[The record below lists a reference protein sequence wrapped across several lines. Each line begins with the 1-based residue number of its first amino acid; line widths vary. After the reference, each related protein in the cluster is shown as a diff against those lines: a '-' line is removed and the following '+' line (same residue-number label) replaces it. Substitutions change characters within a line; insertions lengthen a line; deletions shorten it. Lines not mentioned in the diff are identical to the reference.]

1 MNPFDEFDTPK
12 PQQAVAV
19 QKNPFDEFDAPQTL
33 RTGVSTDSNLP
44 AYASLPLDFVKGFAQ
59 EGLAQSTFQG
69 YNAPKPQNMAEGV
82 GQFAGNIGGG
92 VANTLTGSAVGAG
105 LGGLVGLMG
114 GPFAG
119 ITVPAGMAGGA
130 ALGGLAGNF
139 LGGAAAQYDQY
150 RNEGKPTNPY
160 AVALSGAASAAGP
173 MLGRAITKAG
183 APVLRRLATDAAL
196 GALLSGGTDAG
207 IQLSESGRIDPV
219 RAAQMA
225 AVGAGLGGG
234 AALLPAL
241 GGRLKRDYQM
251 MNRRKFSPRP
261 TVPDPVPPKKALEI
275 KKVLVKG
282 LLPQKEV
289 SAQIVPRSQPAQ
301 GPLTPTRFANV
312 TASESPMTSPDV
324 AQALQANAPVAPTT
338 TNQGRIEQAKKNLA
352 ENYND
357 VLARLSDEADISDQ
371 TAVDGEVLASSLQ
384 EQGRF
389 EEAIQVISQLS
400 EKFRKAGQTVQA
412 AAIWNKLTP
421 DGAVYAAAKVA
432 KKRGVKLS
440 EETAKAVYAM
450 GKRIEQAKD
459 NVERKLL
466 GAQLLVMINRA
477 APKTLGKK
485 ISTVQT
491 MSQLL
496 APKTAERNLIGNQLF
511 GTAENFSDV
520 IATVADAFLSIITKK
535 RTKVLPQTKAAL
547 SRGYRG
553 ALQGVGDVAQG
564 IDTSGGNSKWDVQRV
579 PTFEKGPLNF
589 LEKVMGVELSASDR
603 MYYEATYG
611 ESIMNQLKAAKKTQ
625 KINKTFPLYKRKV
638 MKLNGYRE
646 VRITPKM
653 RETAHAEALYR
664 TFQDDNKLSD
674 AMVALKKGMNKIG
687 IKDFGL
693 GDLVLKYPK
702 TPSNIMM
709 RGMDYSPVQL
719 GFLMR
724 DLYGAMRGKE
734 FNQRDF
740 VQRFGRFT
748 TGSLGLGAGYY
759 LRKLNVVTA
768 KPDENKDVANAKRQE
783 GESRYQIN
791 ASAIRRL
798 FASGM
803 NPAAAA
809 PKEGDTLVSYDWAQP
824 SAIALSAGISLADAE
839 GTNNEKL
846 AVDNAGQVV
855 QNTLG
860 AAGEAAKAAVAGA
873 NTLVDQP
880 LLQGITKLTSPYND
894 GLTQGLA
901 DAGLEAP
908 VGFVPQLVGS
918 AAKRIDNT
926 KRDTYDPN
934 PIKEAGNKL
943 IAKTPFASKMLPEQR
958 DIYGEPTEHY
968 QGGSN
973 TTFNVFFNPAFVAKA
988 KKDPITSKI
997 LDLYQQTGET
1007 GQIPNMVGRNVSI
1020 SRNGS
1025 TVQVQLTAQQRSNYQ
1040 RIMGRTTRRV
1050 LEQMAQ
1056 DPRFEMIPV
1065 DRQVDEM
1072 KKYVS
1077 AVNTA
1082 TKIYLFGHR
1091 PTKRNAMAEY
1101 FYQMIASEESASAQ
1115 KDAKKK

>member
-1 MNPFDEFDTPK
+1 MGATTTD
-12 PQQAVAV
+12 QA
-19 QKNPFDEFDAPQTL
+19 
-33 RTGVSTDSNLP
+33 
-44 AYASLPLDFVKGFAQ
+44 
-59 EGLAQSTFQG
+59 
-69 YNAPKPQNMAEGV
+69 
-82 GQFAGNIGGG
+82 
-92 VANTLTGSAVGAG
+92 
-105 LGGLVGLMG
+105 
-114 GPFAG
+114 
-119 ITVPAGMAGGA
+119 
-130 ALGGLAGNF
+130 
-139 LGGAAAQYDQY
+139 
-150 RNEGKPTNPY
+150 
-160 AVALSGAASAAGP
+160 
-173 MLGRAITKAG
+173 
-183 APVLRRLATDAAL
+183 
-196 GALLSGGTDAG
+196 
-207 IQLSESGRIDPV
+207 RID
-219 RAAQMA
+219 RAK
-225 AVGAGLGGG
+225 VN
-234 AALLPAL
+234 
-241 GGRLKRDYQM
+241 LKD
-251 MNRRKFSPRP
+251 
-261 TVPDPVPPKKALEI
+261 
-275 KKVLVKG
+275 
-282 LLPQKEV
+282 
-289 SAQIVPRSQPAQ
+289 
-301 GPLTPTRFANV
+301 
-312 TASESPMTSPDV
+312 
-324 AQALQANAPVAPTT
+324 
-338 TNQGRIEQAKKNLA
+338 
-352 ENYND
+352 NYND
-357 VLARLSDEADISDQ
+357 VLARLADDADISDQ
-371 TAVDGEVLASSLQ
+371 TAVDGAVLATELQ
-384 EQGRF
+384 DQGRH
-389 EEAIQVISQLS
+389 EEAFQIAMQIS
-400 EKFRKAGQTVQA
+400 KKYRAAGQTVQSA
-412 AAIWNKLTP
+412 TVWKLLTP
-421 DGAVYAAAKVA
+421 DGAIYAAAKVA
-432 KKRGVKLS
+432 RARGVKTPDPKKIEAIYEL
-440 EETAKAVYAM
+440 AK
-450 GKRIEQAKD
+450 KKD
-459 NVERKLL
+459 AATNNADRELL
-466 GAQLLVMINRA
+466 GAQLGILINKI
-477 APKTLGKK
+477 APPTLGKK

-491 MSQLL
+491 MSMLL

-511 GTAENFSDV
+511 GMAENFSDV
-520 IATVADAFLSIITKK
+520 IATAADAAIGAFTKK
-535 RTKVLPQTKAAL
+535 RTKVLPQTKTAV

-564 IDTSGGNSKWDVQRV
+564 IDTSGGNSKWDVQRT

-589 LEKVMGVELSASDR
+589 LEKVMGVELGASDR

-611 ESIMNQLKAAKKTQ
+611 ESIMNQLKAAKKSGQ
-625 KINKTFPLYKRKV
+625 KAK
-638 MKLNGYRE
+638 
-646 VRITPKM
+646 ITPKM
-653 RETAHAEALYR
+653 RETAHAESLYR
-664 TFQDDNKLSD
+664 TFQDDNKLTQ
-674 AMVALKKGMNKIG
+674 AMNGMKKALNKIG
-687 IKDFGL
+687 IKHFGL
-693 GDLVLKYPK
+693 GDLVIKFSM

-709 RGMDYSPVQL
+709 RGLDYSPIQL

-791 ASAIRRL
+791 ASAVRRL

-824 SAIALSAGISLADAE
+824 SAIALSAGISMADSE
-839 GTNNEKL
+839 GTSNEKL

-855 QNTLG
+855 QNILG
-860 AAGEAAKAAVAGA
+860 AGGEAAKAAVAGA

-894 GLTQGLA
+894 GLVQGLA
-901 DAGLEAP
+901 DVVLDGPL
-908 VGFVPQLVGS
+908 GFIPQLTGS

-958 DIYGEPTEHY
+958 DIYGEPTEHF
-968 QGGSN
+968 QDGSN

-988 KKDPITSKI
+988 KKDPVTSKI

-1007 GQIPNMVGRNVSI
+1007 GQIPNMVGRSVSI

-1082 TKIYLFGHR
+1082 TKIYLLGHR